1 VQTLATGA
9 HVLWRAKADTDLPV
23 LKVLPDGTYLSRIA
37 DPEGRCQMVCVKPE
51 PDFRSITDSWLL
63 NWDIRWA

>member
-1 VQTLATGA
+1 VRLGLVVEVGELGVPVGMLAA
-9 HVLWRAKADTDLPV
+9 L
-23 LKVLPDGTYLSRIA
+23 DGFGVA
-37 DPEGRCQMVCVKPE
+37 PQAEWRCQMVCVKPE